1 MPGSSTC
8 CNKRNRQ
15 GCQRTTTTKGRE
27 GRGGMGC
34 GRSFVSPPHAHSR
47 ARCGEGNNRS
57 CMERG
62 VGGRREEGDLGW
74 GGDFLYREE
83 SRIPPSSSPD
93 PEEKCNKSLTHPRGP
108 SGLKLLS
115 LRAPS
120 SRPVLSLPFSPGSSP
135 GPAQPLPL
143 PAAAAGKAQR
153 SAERD
158 GAGGTPHYC
167 PLAGS
172 AAAATA
178 GVRAAQSRRD

>member
-1 MPGSSTC
+1 MGWGAGEVLCPPPTPIPGH
-8 CNKRNRQ
+8 
-15 GCQRTTTTKGRE
+15 GVGRE
-27 GRGGMGC
+27 TTDPAWKGGWG
-34 GRSFVSPPHAHSR
+34 
-47 ARCGEGNNRS
+47 GEGRK
-57 CMERG
+57 EIW
-62 VGGRREEGDLGW
+62 GG